1 MKMMKTMIRRFQ
13 STILVMLI
21 ALTAKASAGDTFTAA
36 TEEGVVMTFSV
47 TDEENKTCQ
56 VGTGTESCVSPDTH
70 GSLTILRYANG
81 YEVTAIAPSA
91 FLDCTHLTAVSL
103 PDGITEIGFQAFSYC
118 KSLEGIDLPDGLRR
132 ICAEAFIYSGI
143 QEIRIPAGVTVIEG
157 TPFPHVSVLTV
168 ADDNPVFCSPEGS
181 NALIERA
188 TSMLVAGCGST
199 VIPQGVTAIGPFAF
213 NHCML
218 NTIAIPESVTEI
230 GTDAFYHS
238 YLESIEIPHT
248 VSNIGAHAFGNCGA
262 LKSVVLH
269 EGTVSIGARCF
280 RNCKSLLSISLPMS
294 IRSLG
299 RDVFQSCLA
308 LEEISIPEGVEE
320 IPTAAFAGCTA
331 LCAIRLP
338 ESIKRIGEMAFYLC
352 ESLDSISL
360 PSGLEE
366 MGRAVFGDKP
376 LSVYRLF
383 CETPPT
389 VDETTFMGNYE
400 SKLYVPEGT
409 AGTYKATDIWKNF
422 KDIVEFNTDRINDI
436 GTQVRQESI
445 HDLQGRRLISPPE
458 RGVYIQNGKKYVK

>member
-1 MKMMKTMIRRFQ
+1 MIVV
-13 STILVMLI
+13 LVSVSV
-21 ALTAKASAGDTFTAA
+21 KASVGDTFTAL
-36 TEEGVVMTFSV
+36 TDEGISVTFSV
-47 TDEENKTCQ
+47 TSEENKTCQ
-56 VGTGTESCVSPDTH
+56 VGTGLAAEKCVSTDTR
-70 GSLTILRYANG
+70 GMLTIPRYANG

-91 FLDCTHLTAVSL
+91 FSYCTLLTSVIL
-103 PDGITEIGFQAFSYC
+103 PDGIREIGSEAFQGC
-118 KSLEGIDLPDGLRR
+118 EGLKDMVLPSGLRT
-132 ICAEAFIYSGI
+132 ISAGAFTLSGI
-143 QEIRIPAGVTVIEG
+143 HEITIPSEVESIEG
-157 TPFPHVSVLTV
+157 NPFPHVSVLTV

-280 RNCKSLLSISLPMS
+280 RNCKSLQSVSLPMS

-299 RDVFQSCLA
+299 RDVFQSCFA
-308 LEEISIPEGVEE
+308 LEEMTIPDGVEE
-320 IPTAAFAGCTA
+320 IPTAAFVNCTS
-331 LCAIRLP
+331 LRSIRLP
-338 ESIKRIGEMAFYLC
+338 ESIRRIGEMAFYLC

-366 MGRAVFGDKP
+366 MGRIVFGEKP
-376 LSVYRLF
+376 LSAYRLF
-383 CETPPT
+383 CEVPPA

-400 SKLYVPEGT
+400 SRLYVPEGT
-409 AGTYKATDIWKNF
+409 AAIYKTADVWRNF
-422 KDIVEFNTDRINDI
+422 KDIVEFNTNRITTVDA
-436 GTQVRQESI
+436 QACQKPI
-445 HDLQGRRLISPPE
+445 HDLQGRRLASPPDK
-458 RGVYIQNGKKYVK
+458 GVYILDGKKYVK

>member
-1 MKMMKTMIRRFQ
+1 MI
-13 STILVMLI
+13 VMLVSVSV
-21 ALTAKASAGDTFTAA
+21 KASVGDTFTAL
-36 TEEGVVMTFSV
+36 TDEGISVTFSV
-47 TDEENKTCQ
+47 TSEENKTCQ

-280 RNCKSLLSISLPMS
+280 RNCKSLQSVSLPMS

-299 RDVFQSCLA
+299 RDVFQSCFA
-308 LEEISIPEGVEE
+308 LEEMTIPDGVEE
-320 IPTAAFAGCTA
+320 IPTAAFVNCTS
-331 LCAIRLP
+331 LRSIRLP
-338 ESIKRIGEMAFYLC
+338 ESIRRIGEMAFYLC

-366 MGRAVFGDKP
+366 MGRIVFGEKP
-376 LSVYRLF
+376 LSAYRLF
-383 CETPPT
+383 CEVPPA

-400 SKLYVPEGT
+400 SRLYVPEGT
-409 AGTYKATDIWKNF
+409 AAIYKTADVWRNF
-422 KDIVEFNTDRINDI
+422 KDIVEFNTNRITTVDA
-436 GTQVRQESI
+436 QACQKPI
-445 HDLQGRRLISPPE
+445 HDLQGRRLSSPPDK
-458 RGVYIQNGKKYVK
+458 GVYILDGKKYVK

>member
-1 MKMMKTMIRRFQ
+1 MMKRKI
-13 STILVMLI
+13 TITIMAML
-21 ALTAKASAGDTFTAA
+21 LTASVAKASAGDTFTAA
-36 TEEGVVMTFSV
+36 TEEEVVMTFSV

-118 KSLEGIDLPDGLRR
+118 KSLEGIVLPDGLRR

-280 RNCKSLLSISLPMS
+280 RNCKSLQSVSLPMS

-299 RDVFQSCLA
+299 RDVFQSCFA
-308 LEEISIPEGVEE
+308 LEEMTIPDGVEE
-320 IPTAAFAGCTA
+320 IPTAAFVNCTS
-331 LCAIRLP
+331 LRSIRLP
-338 ESIKRIGEMAFYLC
+338 ESIRRIGEMAFYLC

-366 MGRAVFGDKP
+366 MGRAVFGEKP
-376 LSVYRLF
+376 LSAYRLF
-383 CETPPT
+383 CETPP
-389 VDETTFMGNYE
+389 VLDETTFMGNYE
-400 SKLYVPEGT
+400 SRLYVPEGT
-409 AGTYKATDIWKNF
+409 AAIYKTADVWRNF
-422 KDIVEFNTDRINDI
+422 KDIVEFNTNRITTVDA
-436 GTQVRQESI
+436 QACQKPI
-445 HDLQGRRLISPPE
+445 HDLQGRRLSSPPDK
-458 RGVYIQNGKKYVK
+458 GVYILDGKKYVK

>member
-1 MKMMKTMIRRFQ
+1 MI
-13 STILVMLI
+13 VMLVSVSVQ
-21 ALTAKASAGDTFTAA
+21 ASVGDTFTAL
-36 TEEGVVMTFSV
+36 TDEGVSVTFSV
-47 TDEENKTCQ
+47 TSEENKTCQ

-269 EGTVSIGARCF
+269 EGTESIG
-280 RNCKSLLSISLPMS
+280 
-294 IRSLG
+294 
-299 RDVFQSCLA
+299 
-308 LEEISIPEGVEE
+308 
-320 IPTAAFAGCTA
+320 T
-331 LCAIRLP
+331 
-338 ESIKRIGEMAFYLC
+338 
-352 ESLDSISL
+352 
-360 PSGLEE
+360 
-366 MGRAVFGDKP
+366 
-376 LSVYRLF
+376 
-383 CETPPT
+383 
-389 VDETTFMGNYE
+389 
-400 SKLYVPEGT
+400 
-409 AGTYKATDIWKNF
+409 
-422 KDIVEFNTDRINDI
+422 
-436 GTQVRQESI
+436 
-445 HDLQGRRLISPPE
+445 
-458 RGVYIQNGKKYVK
+458 